1 MNQNVPGQTTVYV
14 SFLYGLE
21 LPCQKAKKSL
31 QRFSGKSGNYRPGIR
46 RRTIQTL
53 TSTDVEN
60 SSSLWANILRTQPL
74 IDMRFSR
81 EVR

>member
-21 LPCQKAKKSL
+21 LACQKAKKSL
-31 QRFSGKSGNYRPGIR
+31 QRFSEKSGNYRPGIR
-46 RRTIQTL
+46 KPQIRSL

-60 SSSLWANILRTQPL
+60 CKGPCEGPAQLQKKFPFSSIL
-74 IDMRFSR
+74 
-81 EVR
+81 

>member
-21 LPCQKAKKSL
+21 LACQKAKKSL
-31 QRFSGKSGNYRPGIR
+31 QRFSEKSGNYRPGIR
-46 RRTIQTL
+46 KPEIRSL

-60 SSSLWANILRTQPL
+60 CSVPRRGPPQ
-74 IDMRFSR
+74 RQRR
-81 EVR
+81 EELARA